1 MTTARSKYIL
11 LYQSSE
17 EMRPLEARVRIRWRA
32 ETPVA
37 YSDFFLALKTRRLY
51 FVKQTG
57 SFIEGPIL
65 APLLRFTLPVL
76 LALFLQAMYGAVDLM
91 VVGQFGHPADV
102 SAVSTGSQVM
112 QTVTSL
118 VTGLSMGATVLLGQ
132 KLGQGKS
139 DEGGQ
144 VLGSSIALFTAV
156 AIALTGAMLLAASP
170 MTQLMQAPAEAFDQ
184 TVIYV
189 RICSGGAVFI
199 VAYNV
204 LGAMFRGIGDSRT
217 PLLTVTI
224 ACVVNIIGD
233 LLLVGACGLGVA
245 GAALATVLAQA
256 VSVAL
261 SLLFTKKQ
269 GLPFAFSLRDIRFE
283 LRHISRILR
292 LGIPVALQDVL
303 VSISF
308 LAIAAIVNSLGVIA
322 SAGVGVAEKLCGF
335 IMLVPSSFGQSLSAF
350 VAQNIG
356 ANRKDRAK
364 KAMLYGMG
372 SSLCCGIVLAW
383 LSFFHGDLLSGLF
396 ARDAAVI
403 GAAADYLRA
412 YAIDTLLTSILFC
425 FIGYFNGR
433 GNTSFVMAQGIAG
446 AFLVRIP
453 VSLLMS
459 RMEPVSLFRVGL
471 ATPCSTIVQIVLF
484 LMCYGVTS
492 ARDRRAAEEEMRHSV
507 P

>member
-1 MTTARSKYIL
+1 MNR
-11 LYQSSE
+11 
-17 EMRPLEARVRIRWRA
+17 
-32 ETPVA
+32 
-37 YSDFFLALKTRRLY
+37 
-51 FVKQTG
+51 TG

-65 APLLRFTLPVL
+65 TPLLRFTLPVL

-91 VVGQFGHPADV
+91 VVGRFGQPADV

-132 KLGQGKS
+132 RLGEGRPE
-139 DEGGQ
+139 EGGK
-144 VLGSSIALFTAV
+144 VLGSATALFAAVALALTAV
-156 AIALTGAMLLAASP
+156 MLWTAAPLSE
-170 MTQLMQAPAEAFDQ
+170 LMRAPAEAFAQ
-184 TVIYV
+184 TAAYV

-204 LGAMFRGIGDSRT
+204 LGAMFRGIGDSKT

-224 ACVVNIIGD
+224 ACAANIVGD
-233 LLLVGACGLGVA
+233 LLLVGGFGLGVS

-261 SLLFTKKQ
+261 SLLFIRRR
-269 GLPFAFSLRDIRFE
+269 GLPFAFSVKDIRVDFP
-283 LRHISRILR
+283 RIGRILR
-292 LGIPVALQDVL
+292 LGVPVALQDVL

-308 LAIAAIVNSLGVIA
+308 LAIAAIVNGLGVIA

-335 IMLVPSSFGQSLSAF
+335 IMLAPSSFGQSLSAF

-356 ANRKDRAK
+356 AGRKDRAK
-364 KAMLYGMG
+364 RAMLYGMG
-372 SSLCCGIVLAW
+372 ASLCCGVVLAW
-383 LSFFHGDLLSGLF
+383 LSFFHGGLLSGLF
-396 ARDAAVI
+396 ARDAEVI
-403 GAAADYLRA
+403 AAAADYLRA
-412 YAIDTLLTSILFC
+412 YAVDTLLTSILFC

-433 GNTSFVMAQGIAG
+433 GNTAFVMAQGIVG

-471 ATPCSTIVQIVLF
+471 ATP
-484 LMCYGVTS
+484 
-492 ARDRRAAEEEMRHSV
+492 V
-507 P
+507 PQRCRLRCFCCAMP

>member
-1 MTTARSKYIL
+1 M
-11 LYQSSE
+11 
-17 EMRPLEARVRIRWRA
+17 
-32 ETPVA
+32 
-37 YSDFFLALKTRRLY
+37 
-51 FVKQTG
+51 KQTE

-65 APLLRFTLPVL
+65 APLLHFTFPVL
-76 LALFLQAMYGAVDLM
+76 LALLLQAMYGAVDLM
-91 VVGQFGHPADV
+91 VVGQFGQPADV

-118 VTGLSMGATVLLGQ
+118 VTGLAMGATVLLGQ
-132 KLGQGKS
+132 KLGEGKS
-139 DEGGQ
+139 RDGGQ
-144 VLGSSIALFTAV
+144 VLGSAVALFAAVALALTAV
-156 AIALTGAMLLAASP
+156 MLGAASP
-170 MTQLMQAPAEAFDQ
+170 MAKLMQAPAEAFDQ
-184 TVIYV
+184 TVVYV

-204 LGAMFRGIGDSRT
+204 LGAMFRGIGDSKT

-224 ACVVNIIGD
+224 ACIVNIAGD
-233 LLLVGACGLGVA
+233 LLLVGACGMGVA

-256 VSVAL
+256 VSVVL
-261 SLLFTKKQ
+261 SLLFTKRRE
-269 GLPFAFSLRDIRFE
+269 LPFSFSLRDVRFHP
-283 LRHISRILR
+283 RFTGRILR

-335 IMLVPSSFGQSLSAF
+335 IMLVPSAFGQSLSAF
-350 VAQNIG
+350 AAQNIG
-356 ANRKDRAK
+356 AGRKDRAK

-372 SSLCCGIVLAW
+372 ASLCCGVVLAW
-383 LSFFHGDLLSGLF
+383 LSFFHGGLLAGLF
-396 ARDAAVI
+396 ARDAEVI

-433 GNTSFVMAQGIAG
+433 GYTAFVMVQGIVG

-453 VSLLMS
+453 VSLIMS

-471 ATPCSTIVQIVLF
+471 ATPCSTVVQIALF
-484 LMCYGVTS
+484 LVCYAVTA
-492 ARDRRAAEEEMRHSV
+492 ARDRRAELLEQGTSRQ
-507 P
+507 

>member
-1 MTTARSKYIL
+1 MKRN
-11 LYQSSE
+11 
-17 EMRPLEARVRIRWRA
+17 
-32 ETPVA
+32 
-37 YSDFFLALKTRRLY
+37 
-51 FVKQTG
+51 G

-65 APLLRFTLPVL
+65 NPLLRFTFPVL
-76 LALFLQAMYGAVDLM
+76 LALLLQAMYGAVDLM
-91 VVGQFGHPADV
+91 VVGQFGQPADV

-112 QTVTSL
+112 HTVTAL

-132 KLGQGKS
+132 KLGEGKPE
-139 DEGGQ
+139 EGGK
-144 VLGSSIALFTAV
+144 VLGSAIALFAAV
-156 AIALTGAMLLAASP
+156 ALVLTAAMLWAASP
-170 MTQLMQAPAEAFDQ
+170 LARLMQAPAEAFAQ

-204 LGAMFRGIGDSRT
+204 LGAMFRGLGDSNT

-224 ACVVNIIGD
+224 ACAANIAGD
-233 LLLVGACGLGVA
+233 LLLVGPCGLGVA

-261 SLLFTKKQ
+261 SLLFIKRR
-269 GLPFAFSLRDIRFE
+269 GLPFSFSTRDIRFDP
-283 LRHISRILR
+283 RHTGRILR
-292 LGIPVALQDVL
+292 LGVPVALQDVL
-303 VSISF
+303 VSVSF
-308 LAIAAIVNSLGVIA
+308 LAIAAIVNGLGVIA

-356 ANRKDRAK
+356 AGRKDRAK
-364 KAMLYGMG
+364 RAMLYGMG
-372 SSLCCGIVLAW
+372 SSLCCGVVLAW
-383 LSFFHGDLLSGLF
+383 LSFFHGSLLAGLF

-412 YAIDTLLTSILFC
+412 YAIDTLLTAILFC

-433 GNTSFVMAQGIAG
+433 GNTAFVMVQGIVG

-453 VSLLMS
+453 VSLFMS
-459 RMEPVSLFRVGL
+459 RLEPVSLFQVGL
-471 ATPCSTIVQIVLF
+471 ATPCSTVVQIVLF
-484 LMCYGVTS
+484 LGCYAGTAV
-492 ARDRRAAEEEMRHSV
+492 RDWKAELAEIE
-507 P
+507 

>member
-1 MTTARSKYIL
+1 MKR
-11 LYQSSE
+11 
-17 EMRPLEARVRIRWRA
+17 
-32 ETPVA
+32 
-37 YSDFFLALKTRRLY
+37 
-51 FVKQTG
+51 TG

-65 APLLRFTLPVL
+65 TPLLHFTFPVL

-91 VVGQFGHPADV
+91 VVGQFGQPADV

-112 QTVTSL
+112 HTVTSL
-118 VTGLSMGATVLLGQ
+118 ITGLSMGATVLLGQ
-132 KLGQGKS
+132 KLGEGKVEES
-139 DEGGQ
+139 GQ
-144 VLGSSIALFTAV
+144 VLGSAIALFAAV
-156 AIALTGAMLLAASP
+156 ALALTGVMVGAASP
-170 MTQLMQAPAEAFDQ
+170 MAQLMQAPTEAFGQ
-184 TVIYV
+184 TVTYV

-204 LGAMFRGIGDSRT
+204 LGAMFRGIGDSKT
-217 PLLTVTI
+217 PLLTVFI
-224 ACVVNIIGD
+224 ACVVNIAGD
-233 LLLVGACGLGVA
+233 LLLVGVLGLGVA

-256 VSVAL
+256 GSVAL
-261 SLLFTKKQ
+261 SLMFTARR
-269 GLPFAFSLRDIRFE
+269 GLPFPFSRRDIRFHP
-283 LRHISRILR
+283 RHTGRILR

-303 VSISF
+303 VSVSF

-356 ANRKDRAK
+356 AGRKDRAK

-372 SSLCCGIVLAW
+372 TSLCCGVVLAW
-383 LSFFHGDLLSGLF
+383 LSFFHGDLLAGLF
-396 ARDAAVI
+396 AREAMVV

-412 YAIDTLLTSILFC
+412 YAIDTLLTSIMFC

-433 GNTSFVMAQGIAG
+433 GSTSFVMTQGIVG

-459 RMEPVSLFRVGL
+459 RVEPVSLFRVGL
-471 ATPCSTIVQIVLF
+471 ATPCSTLVQIVLF
-484 LMCYGVTS
+484 LGYYALTA
-492 ARDRRAAEEEMRHSV
+492 ARDRRMEMVEQEPWEQYDPR

>member
-1 MTTARSKYIL
+1 M
-11 LYQSSE
+11 
-17 EMRPLEARVRIRWRA
+17 
-32 ETPVA
+32 
-37 YSDFFLALKTRRLY
+37 
-51 FVKQTG
+51 KQNG

-65 APLLRFTLPVL
+65 SPLLRFTFPVL
-76 LALFLQAMYGAVDLM
+76 LALLLQAMYGAVDLM
-91 VVGQFGHPADV
+91 VVGQFGQPADV

-112 QTVTSL
+112 HTVTAL

-132 KLGQGKS
+132 KLGEGKPE
-139 DEGGQ
+139 EGGK
-144 VLGSSIALFTAV
+144 VLGSAISLFAAVALVLTAV
-156 AIALTGAMLLAASP
+156 MLWAASP
-170 MTQLMQAPAEAFDQ
+170 LARLMQAPAEAFAQ
-184 TVIYV
+184 TVVYV
-189 RICSGGAVFI
+189 RICSGGAAFI

-204 LGAMFRGIGDSRT
+204 LGAMFRGLGDSKI

-224 ACVVNIIGD
+224 ACVVNIAGD
-233 LLLVGACGLGVA
+233 LLLVGPCGLGVA

-256 VSVAL
+256 ASVAL
-261 SLLFTKKQ
+261 SLRFIRRR
-269 GLPFAFSLRDIRFE
+269 GLPFSFSLRDIRFE
-283 LRHISRILR
+283 RQYTGRILR

-303 VSISF
+303 VSVSF
-308 LAIAAIVNSLGVIA
+308 LAIAAIVNGLGVIA

-356 ANRKDRAK
+356 AGRRDRAK
-364 KAMLYGMG
+364 RAMLYGMG
-372 SSLCCGIVLAW
+372 SSLCCGVLLAW
-383 LSFFHGDLLSGLF
+383 LSFFHGGLLAGLF

-433 GNTSFVMAQGIAG
+433 GSTAFVMAQGIIG

-471 ATPCSTIVQIVLF
+471 ATPCSTVVQILLF
-484 LMCYGVTS
+484 LSFSAVT
-492 ARDRRAAEEEMRHSV
+492 ALRDRRAALAESA
-507 P
+507 